1 MGEVKVMSPFFPS
14 LPEAEP
20 GVMSDLAKGPP
31 TLKGTTKDWGRPII
45 IGNLD
50 VRRRAKICEDN
61 ERNQTNWGNFVI
73 NLCERPFETLGSFQQ
88 VRVSLR
94 LS

>member
-31 TLKGTTKDWGRPII
+31 TLKGTTKDWG
-45 IGNLD
+45 GETNYELLD
-50 VRRRAKICEDN
+50 SW
-61 ERNQTNWGNFVI
+61 T
-73 NLCERPFETLGSFQQ
+73 S
-88 VRVSLR
+88 
-94 LS
+94 

>member
-1 MGEVKVMSPFFPS
+1 
-14 LPEAEP
+14 
-20 GVMSDLAKGPP
+20 MSDLAKGPP
-31 TLKGTTKDWGRPII
+31 TLKGTTKDLGRPIN

-50 VRRRAKICEDN
+50 VRRRAKIFEEN
-61 ERNQTNWGNFVI
+61 ERNQTNWGNFVK
-73 NLCERPFETLGSFQQ
+73 NLCERPFETLGSLQQ